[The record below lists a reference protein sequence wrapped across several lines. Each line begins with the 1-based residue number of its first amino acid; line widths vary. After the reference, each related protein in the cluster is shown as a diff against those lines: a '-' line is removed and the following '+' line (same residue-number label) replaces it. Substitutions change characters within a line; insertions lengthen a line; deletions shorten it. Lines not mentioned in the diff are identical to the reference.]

1 MSEMGLIVKDAH
13 KRYAEK
19 IVLDGFSLRFPDRGT
34 VCLFGPSGCGKTTL
48 LNCIAGLEALDSGE
62 IARDGIRRISYLF
75 QEDRLLPWA
84 CALKNVAAVLPG
96 KGRENLRAASRW
108 LRRAGLEG
116 EDQQKLPAQLS
127 GGMRRRVAIA
137 RSLAYGGDLFLLD
150 EPFQALDEKAKL
162 REIALF
168 RAQAAKALTVFI
180 THDRKEAGLMADVI
194 YSLEGPPMRIV
205 SEKAAPH

>member
-75 QEDRLLPWA
+75 QEDRLLPWFS
-84 CALKNVAAVLPG
+84 ALKNVAAVLPG
-96 KGRENLRAASRW
+96 RGKENLHAAARW

-116 EDQQKLPAQLS
+116 EDQQKLPVQLS
-127 GGMRRRVAIA
+127 GGMRRRAVIA
-137 RSLAYGGDLFLLD
+137 RALAYGGDLFLLD

-168 RAQAAKALTVFI
+168 RAQAAESLTVFI
-180 THDRKEAGLMADVI
+180 THDRREAGLLADVV
-194 YSLEGPPMRIV
+194 YCLEGPPMRIV
-205 SEKAAPH
+205 SEKTASH